1 LDIIVIEEEILY
13 AENIGFVEAGL
24 RNKIFFNFQQDAAVS
39 GYYSIKADRKTW
51 LARAWYSPIFGSLI

>member
-24 RNKIFFNFQQDAAVS
+24 RNKTCLIS
-39 GYYSIKADRKTW
+39 SKTSQGVAITASRQI
-51 LARAWYSPIFGSLI
+51 ARYGWRGLGIALF